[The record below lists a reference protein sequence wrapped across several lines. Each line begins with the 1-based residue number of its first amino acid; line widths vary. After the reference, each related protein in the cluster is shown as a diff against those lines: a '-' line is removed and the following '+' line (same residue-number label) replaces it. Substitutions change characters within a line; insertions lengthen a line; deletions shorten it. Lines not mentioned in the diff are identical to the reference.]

1 MAKIVVTPEQMTEFG
16 NKFSNSATQTQDLL
30 NQVQN
35 LVATLQGGAWA
46 GIRANKFY
54 NDWGA
59 MKPQISKAI
68 ETLNQAGQIL
78 KAAGNAFGGVD
89 NQ

>member
-1 MAKIVVTPEQMTEFG
+1 MAQIVVTPEQVSDFG
-16 NKFSNSATQTQDLL
+16 TKFSNSSTQVQDLL

-35 LVATLQGGAWA
+35 LVSTLQGGAWK

-54 NDWGA
+54 GDWSS
-59 MKPQISKAI
+59 MKPQVAKAI